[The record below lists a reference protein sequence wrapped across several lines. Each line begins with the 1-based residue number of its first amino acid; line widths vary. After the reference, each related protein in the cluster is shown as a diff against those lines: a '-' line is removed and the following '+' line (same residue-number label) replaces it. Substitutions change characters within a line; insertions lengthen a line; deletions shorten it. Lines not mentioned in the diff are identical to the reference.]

1 MVIWKGINLE
11 NKGIIVE
18 KTPQISKGK
27 KRIDTY
33 EIAGRS
39 GFLTIDN
46 GTYDAFVVSCECHF
60 DNDRSNWNDIKE
72 FLDGYGTLS
81 FDGLKE
87 YTAIIQNAISF
98 EKIKNFK
105 KFMIQFLVNPIA
117 EDINSTSVSVDSD
130 EYTLNISDATANMY
144 PVIEITA
151 TEQETLGITVNNKT
165 FYLYDIDGK
174 YILDCKEK
182 VITHN
187 GTNASNHMKYDFP
200 FLISG
205 ENSIEYTGT
214 IDEFKITYKKA
225 YL

>member
-1 MVIWKGINLE
+1 MVIWKNIDLRD
-11 NKGIIVE
+11 KGIIVE
-18 KTPQISKGK
+18 KTPKISKGK
-27 KRIDTY
+27 KRINTI
-33 EIAGRS
+33 EIEGRS

-46 GTYDAFVVSCECHF
+46 GTYDAFVVSVECHF
-60 DNDRSNWNDIKE
+60 DSERFDWDEIKE

-81 FDGLKE
+81 FDGERE

-105 KFMIQFLVNPIA
+105 KFIIQFLVNPIA
-117 EDINSTSVSVDSD
+117 EDLDSTDVYVDSND
-130 EYTLNISDATANMY
+130 FTLNINDATANMY
-144 PVIEITA
+144 PIIEITA

-187 GTNASNHMKYDFP
+187 GNNASNHMKYDFP
-200 FLISG
+200 YLVSG
-205 ENSIEYTGT
+205 ENIIEYTGT

>member
-1 MVIWKGINLE
+1 MVIWKNIDLRD
-11 NKGIIVE
+11 KGIIVE
-18 KTPQISKGK
+18 KTPKISKGK
-27 KRIDTY
+27 KRINTI
-33 EIAGRS
+33 EIEGRS

-46 GTYDAFVVSCECHF
+46 GTYDAFVVSVECHF
-60 DNDRSNWNDIKE
+60 DSERFDWDEIKE

-81 FDGLKE
+81 FDGERE

-105 KFMIQFLVNPIA
+105 KFIIQFLVNPIA
-117 EDINSTSVSVDSD
+117 EDLDSTDVYVDSND
-130 EYTLNISDATANMY
+130 FTLNINDATANMY
-144 PVIEITA
+144 PIIEITA

-200 FLISG
+200 YLVSG
-205 ENSIEYTGT
+205 ENIIEYTGT